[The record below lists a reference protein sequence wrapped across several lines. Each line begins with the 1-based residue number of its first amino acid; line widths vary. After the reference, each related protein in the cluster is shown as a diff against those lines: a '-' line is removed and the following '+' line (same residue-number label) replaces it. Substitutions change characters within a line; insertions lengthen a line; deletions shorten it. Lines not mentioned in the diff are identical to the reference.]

1 MNQEFDLIH
10 SGKVV
15 KTFALGDQKIS
26 DSKNYLK
33 SWVDRYTTA
42 LTDIHAHVGV
52 NLTYPL
58 VKETN
63 EMVRGNPPR
72 SLCPITDVAI
82 AALNPQSQPQIATA
96 KKLEERFLVPYQ
108 RNPHFTGRQ
117 KFLQTLRER
126 LLAQVD
132 KQYNHRIALY
142 GMGGVGKTQC
152 TLEYVYANEPE
163 YERIYWLSGVDQAAL
178 LSGYQKIAK
187 RVGLPKLQ
195 SPKETAEAVLSWLRR
210 EKKWLVVIDNLDDI
224 KVADGLLPENAP
236 ENHTI
241 ITTRNPNTIGIPAE
255 PLEVPVF
262 GVDDAVE
269 LLLTLSRITVQ
280 PKSVEETEASN
291 IVKTLGYLPLAIEQA
306 ASYIREV
313 TGNLLTFSEEYSKN
327 HRDILRRK
335 PEDNR
340 PYPFSIATT
349 WAMALKVVQQDKTT
363 TNFLRLLAYLNP
375 DGILIDF
382 LITGKDGLGKK
393 LRQTISDRGKMAT
406 AIADLEKFSLVEWDR
421 PNRLISI
428 HRLVQRV
435 IRDSMSTRDQ
445 RSTSYAVI
453 DLCAQAFP
461 NLVTENLAPWR
472 LYQAQV
478 VGPLV
483 EMHSLHSE
491 NAANVKLRVGFF
503 LREEG
508 QYVDSEKLVLQ
519 GIEAFIKSTGKE
531 SRSTLGATSILTT
544 IYFDQGRFSEALSL
558 QKSLVTTQTKRFGT
572 GDADTLYYM
581 SNLAFILTSL
591 GRSSE
596 AVSLLEEVLKTQIP
610 RFGEEAIGTLATMEH
625 LNDAYLT
632 EGRITEAVDLG
643 NKVLEVRRRVSGDE
657 SDGTL
662 IAMQTLARSYHSQGR
677 VTEAADLQTEV
688 VEKNIK
694 GRGQLHP
701 GTLTN
706 QFNLAIYLLMQG
718 RLAEALQLHEEVL
731 QKRRRKVLGEAHAYT
746 VQSMEA
752 VARLYREVDRIVE
765 AEALAA
771 EIVEVKQKLSRD
783 QLDYLVRTGWS

>member
-1 MNQEFDLIH
+1 LNTQ
-10 SGKVV
+10 
-15 KTFALGDQKIS
+15 
-26 DSKNYLK
+26 
-33 SWVDRYTTA
+33 
-42 LTDIHAHVGV
+42 
-52 NLTYPL
+52 
-58 VKETN
+58 
-63 EMVRGNPPR
+63 
-72 SLCPITDVAI
+72 SL
-82 AALNPQSQPQIATA
+82 PQIATA

-152 TLEYVYANEPE
+152 TLEYVYANESQ

-195 SPKETAEAVLSWLRR
+195 RLKETAEAVLSWLRR
-210 EKKWLVVIDNLDDI
+210 EKKWLIVIDNLDDI

-262 GVDDAVE
+262 GADDAVA

-340 PYPFSIATT
+340 PYPYSIATT
-349 WAMALKVVQQDKTT
+349 WAMALKVVQRDKIT

-382 LITGKDGLGKK
+382 LNAGKDGLGKN
-393 LRQTISDRGKMAT
+393 LRETISDHRKMAT
-406 AIADLEKFSLVEWDR
+406 AMTNLEKFSLVKWDR

-445 RSTSYAVI
+445 RSTSYAAT
-453 DLCAQAFP
+453 DLCWQAFP
-461 NLVTENLAPWR
+461 NVVGTETLAQCR

-483 EMHSLHSE
+483 EMHSLHSK
-491 NAANVKLRVGFF
+491 NAAKIKLRVGRF
-503 LREEG
+503 LRHEG
-508 QYVDSEKLVLQ
+508 QDADSEKLVLQ
-519 GIEAFIKSTGKE
+519 SLEAFIKSTGKE
-531 SRSTLGATSILTT
+531 SRSTLNATSILAA
-544 IYFDQGRFSEALSL
+544 IWSDQGRFSEAFTL

-572 GDADTLYYM
+572 GDADTLAYKSM
-581 SNLAFILTSL
+581 LAFILTSL
-591 GRSSE
+591 GRSME
-596 AVSLLEEVLKTQIP
+596 AVSLLEEVLKTQTTLL
-610 RFGEEAIGTLATMEH
+610 GEEAIDTLDTMEH
-625 LNDAYLT
+625 LTNAYVT

-643 NKVLEVRRRVSGDE
+643 AKALEVRTRVSGDK

-662 IAMQTLARSYHSQGR
+662 IAMHTLALSYSHQGR
-677 VTEAADLQTEV
+677 LTEATDLQTKV

-694 GRGQLHP
+694 VRGQLHP
-701 GTLTN
+701 ETLKSK
-706 QFNLAIYLLMQG
+706 FNLAVYLYIQG
-718 RLAEALQLHEEVL
+718 RLAEALELHEEVL
-731 QKRRRKVLGEAHAYT
+731 QNRRKAWGEAHAYK
-746 VQSMEA
+746 VHSMVS
-752 VARLYREVDRIVE
+752 VAQVYREVDRIVE
-765 AEALAA
+765 AEALDA
-771 EIVEVKQKLSRD
+771 EVAEVKQKMSRD
-783 QLDYLVRTGWS
+783 QLDYLARRGWS

>member
-1 MNQEFDLIH
+1 M
-10 SGKVV
+10 
-15 KTFALGDQKIS
+15 
-26 DSKNYLK
+26 
-33 SWVDRYTTA
+33 R
-42 LTDIHAHVGV
+42 
-52 NLTYPL
+52 
-58 VKETN
+58 
-63 EMVRGNPPR
+63 
-72 SLCPITDVAI
+72 PITDVAI

-142 GMGGVGKTQC
+142 GMGGIGKTQC
-152 TLEYVYANEPE
+152 TLEYVYANEAK

-195 SPKETAEAVLSWLRR
+195 SPKENAEAVLSWLRR
-210 EKKWLVVIDNLDDI
+210 EKNWLIVVDNLDDI

-262 GVDDAVE
+262 GAEDAVE
-269 LLLTLSRITVQ
+269 LLLTLSGITVQ
-280 PKSVEETEASN
+280 RKSVEETEASN

-313 TGNLLTFSEEYSKN
+313 TGNLLTFSQEYSEN

-340 PYPFSIATT
+340 PYPYSIATT
-349 WAMALKVVQQDKTT
+349 WAMALKVVQRDKRTT
-363 TNFLRLLAYLNP
+363 IFLRLLAYLNP

-382 LITGKDGLGKK
+382 LIAGKDGLGKK
-393 LRQTISDRGKMAT
+393 LRKIISDRGEMAT
-406 AIADLEKFSLVEWDR
+406 AITDLEKFSLVKWDR

-461 NLVTENLAPWR
+461 DIIYENLAQYR

-483 EMHSLHSE
+483 EMHSLHSKK
-491 NAANVKLRVGFF
+491 AAAVKLRVGTF
-503 LREEG
+503 LYYEG
-508 QYVDSEKLVLQ
+508 QFADGEKFALQ
-519 GIEAFIKSTGKE
+519 SLEAFIKSTGKE
-531 SRSTLGATSILTT
+531 SRSTLEATNLLTT
-544 IYFDQGRFSEALSL
+544 IWSDQGRFSEALSL
-558 QKSLVTTQTKRFGT
+558 QKSLVTTQTKRFGA

-581 SNLAFILTSL
+581 SKLAYVLTSL
-591 GRSSE
+591 GRSTE
-596 AVSLLEEVLKTQIP
+596 AVSLLEEVLKTQTTLL
-610 RFGEEAIGTLATMEH
+610 GEEALDTVETMGR
-625 LNDAYLT
+625 LTDAYLT
-632 EGRITEAVDLG
+632 ERRIAEAVALG
-643 NKVLEVRRRVSGDE
+643 AKTLEVRTRVSGDE
-657 SDGTL
+657 SDGTRTANIL
-662 IAMQTLARSYHSQGR
+662 WPKGTRATARG
-677 VTEAADLQTEV
+677 
-688 VEKNIK
+688 
-694 GRGQLHP
+694 
-701 GTLTN
+701 
-706 QFNLAIYLLMQG
+706 
-718 RLAEALQLHEEVL
+718 
-731 QKRRRKVLGEAHAYT
+731 
-746 VQSMEA
+746 
-752 VARLYREVDRIVE
+752 
-765 AEALAA
+765 
-771 EIVEVKQKLSRD
+771 
-783 QLDYLVRTGWS
+783 

>member
-1 MNQEFDLIH
+1 MLDFMVQQLNRLSIVESMPKDVDSAMVINRALDVRSACMVYLALNIRHEATPLGTVGIMNQEFDLIH
-10 SGKVV
+10 AGKVV
-15 KTFALGDQKIS
+15 KTFVLGDQKIS
-26 DSKNYLK
+26 DLTDYLK
-33 SWVDRYTTA
+33 LWVDKYTTA
-42 LTDIHAHVGV
+42 LTDVHAHVGV

-72 SLCPITDVAI
+72 SLRPITDVAI

-117 KFLQTLRER
+117 KFLQTLQER

-142 GMGGVGKTQC
+142 GMGGIGKTQC
-152 TLEYVYANEPE
+152 TLEYVYAKEPE
-163 YERIYWLSGVDQAAL
+163 YERIFWLSGVDQAAL

-187 RVGLPKLQ
+187 RVGLPTLQ

-210 EKKWLVVIDNLDDI
+210 EKKWLIVIDNLDDI
-224 KVADGLLPENAP
+224 KVAEGLLPENSP

-262 GVDDAVE
+262 GADDAVE
-269 LLLTLSRITVQ
+269 LLLTLSHITVQ

-291 IVKTLGYLPLAIEQA
+291 IVKMLGYLPLAIEQA

-340 PYPFSIATT
+340 PYPYSIATT
-349 WAMALKVVQQDKTT
+349 WAMALKVVQQNKTT

-382 LITGKDGLGKK
+382 LIAGKDGLGKK
-393 LRQTISDRGKMAT
+393 LRKIISDQGEMAR
-406 AIADLEKFSLVEWDR
+406 AITDLEKFSLVRWDR
-421 PNRLISI
+421 PKRLISI

-435 IRDSMSTRDQ
+435 IQDGLSKRDHRV
-445 RSTSYAVI
+445 TSCVVI

-461 NLVTENLAPWR
+461 HIVPGNLAQCR

-491 NAANVKLRVGFF
+491 KAANVKLRVGRF
-503 LREEG
+503 LLEEG
-508 QYVDSEKLVLQ
+508 QYADSEKIVLQ
-519 GIEAFIKSTGKE
+519 SLEAFIKSTGKA
-531 SRSTLGATSILTT
+531 SRSTLWATNLLAWIWS
-544 IYFDQGRFSEALSL
+544 DQGR
-558 QKSLVTTQTKRFGT
+558 
-572 GDADTLYYM
+572 
-581 SNLAFILTSL
+581 
-591 GRSSE
+591 
-596 AVSLLEEVLKTQIP
+596 
-610 RFGEEAIGTLATMEH
+610 
-625 LNDAYLT
+625 
-632 EGRITEAVDLG
+632 
-643 NKVLEVRRRVSGDE
+643 
-657 SDGTL
+657 
-662 IAMQTLARSYHSQGR
+662 
-677 VTEAADLQTEV
+677 
-688 VEKNIK
+688 
-694 GRGQLHP
+694 
-701 GTLTN
+701 
-706 QFNLAIYLLMQG
+706 
-718 RLAEALQLHEEVL
+718 
-731 QKRRRKVLGEAHAYT
+731 
-746 VQSMEA
+746 
-752 VARLYREVDRIVE
+752 
-765 AEALAA
+765 
-771 EIVEVKQKLSRD
+771 
-783 QLDYLVRTGWS
+783 